1 MKRPLFQLFNLL
13 MACIVLLSSSG
24 FGLVEH
30 SCQMRGKKKVMVV
43 AFSKNAE
50 RTGGCRI
57 GKHTNPTN
65 NQVTLS
71 REECC
76 QDEQSYE
83 NVDVTSSL
91 SQLVAKFAK
100 IVTEAVLTS
109 VAAVVTWLVDWIFDH
124 AVAAS
129 TPSVSDPP
137 SPAGRDILLL
147 VQRFLI

>member
-1 MKRPLFQLFNLL
+1 
-13 MACIVLLSSSG
+13 
-24 FGLVEH
+24 
-30 SCQMRGKKKVMVV
+30 MRGKKKIMVV

-50 RTGGCRI
+50 KAGCKI
-57 GKHTNPTN
+57 GKHTTTSND
-65 NQVTLS
+65 QVTLS

-76 QDEQSYE
+76 QDEQHYE

-124 AVAAS
+124 AVATSA
-129 TPSVSDPP
+129 PSVSDPP